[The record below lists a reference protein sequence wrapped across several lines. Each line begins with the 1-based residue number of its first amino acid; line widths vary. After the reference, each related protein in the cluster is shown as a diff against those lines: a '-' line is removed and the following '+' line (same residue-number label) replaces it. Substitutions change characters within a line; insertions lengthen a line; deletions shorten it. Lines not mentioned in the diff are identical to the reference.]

1 MPLDFP
7 SNPFLNQVYVANGKA
22 WRWNGAA
29 WETHNASLT
38 VDYVS
43 DVNGISGSVSITAG
57 ANVTI
62 TKSGQ
67 TLTIAS
73 SGGGGGGTGS
83 GANGA
88 TGATGATGPQGAT
101 GAQGSTGATGPQGAT
116 GATGRIAFTYGATAP
131 SSPSMGDEWLNSTNG
146 NLYTWL
152 VDEGEGSGQ
161 WVNYN
166 SSITTIGGGTGGI
179 TGAVRFTYSSTEPAG
194 ASSGDEWLNSVD
206 GKLYTF
212 LIDAGEVT
220 GQWVELSVVPD
231 SVSTSLRGPSGDT
244 LGPLTFAQ
252 QATSDYTLVIGDA
265 AKTLEMSYGLTNYV
279 RIPSYGNVAFPTGTQ
294 IMLMQTGTGSTVLTA
309 AAGVT
314 LNSRNSLTS
323 LNGQWSVVNLVNRSI
338 DNWVVYGDLS

>member
-7 SNPFLNQVYVANGKA
+7 SNPFLNQVYAANGKA

-43 DVNGISGSVSITAG
+43 DINGISGSVSLTAG

-67 TLTIAS
+67 TITIAS

-88 TGATGATGPQGAT
+88 TGATGATGPVGATGPQGAT
-101 GAQGSTGATGPQGAT
+101 GSTGPQGAT

-131 SSPSMGDEWLNSTNG
+131 SSPLMGDQWLNEVNG

-152 VDEGEGSGQ
+152 VDEGEGTGQ

-166 SSITTIGGGTGGI
+166 ASITTIGEGT
-179 TGAVRFTYSSTEPAG
+179 TGFNKFTYSSLEPISAT
-194 ASSGDEWLNSVD
+194 SGDEWLNSVD
-206 GKLYTF
+206 GKLYTY
-212 LIDAGEVT
+212 LIDDGEMT
-220 GQWVELSVVPD
+220 GQWVELSVIPD
-231 SVSTSLRGPSGDT
+231 AINTSFRGPSGNT
-244 LGPLTFAQ
+244 LGPLTFSQ
-252 QATSDYTLVIGDA
+252 QATLDYTLVIGDS
-265 AKTLEMSYGLTNYV
+265 AKTIEMSYGSVNTLRV
-279 RIPSYGNVAFPTGTQ
+279 PSYSNVAFPTGTQ
-294 IMLMQTGTGSTVLTA
+294 IMVMQTGVGNTTLTG

-314 LNSRNSLTS
+314 LNSRNSMLS
-323 LNGQWSVVNLVNRSI
+323 LNGQWSVVTLVNRTV
-338 DNWVVYGDLS
+338 DTWVVHGDLA

>member
-7 SNPFLNQVYVANGKA
+7 SNPFLNQVYAANGKA

-29 WETHNASLT
+29 WETHNAALT

-43 DVNGISGSVSITAG
+43 DINGISGSVSLTAG

-73 SGGGGGGTGS
+73 SGGGGGTGS

-88 TGATGATGPQGAT
+88 TGATGATGPAGAT
-101 GAQGSTGATGPQGAT
+101 GPQGSTGSTGPQGAT

-131 SSPSMGDEWLNSTNG
+131 SSPQMGDQWLNEING

-152 VDEGEGSGQ
+152 VDEGEGTGQ

-166 SSITTIGGGTGGI
+166 TSITTIGGDGATG
-179 TGAVRFTYSSTEPAG
+179 VNKFTYSSMEPMG
-194 ASSGDEWLNSVD
+194 STSGDEWLNSVD
-206 GKLYTF
+206 GKLYTY
-212 LIDAGEVT
+212 LVDAGEVT
-220 GQWVELSVVPD
+220 GQWVELSVIPD
-231 SVSTSLRGPSGDT
+231 AINTSFRGPSGNT
-244 LGPLTFAQ
+244 LGPLTFSQ
-252 QATSDYTLVIGDA
+252 QATSDYTLVIGDS
-265 AKTLEMSYGLTNYV
+265 AKTIEMSYGSVNTLRV
-279 RIPSYGNVAFPTGTQ
+279 PSYSNVAFPTGTQ
-294 IMLMQTGTGSTVLTA
+294 IMVMQTGVGNTTLTG

-314 LNSRNSLTS
+314 LNSRNSMLS
-323 LNGQWSVVNLVNRSI
+323 LNGQWSVVTLVNRSI
-338 DNWVVYGDLS
+338 DTWVVHGDLA